1 LAIDPVT
8 LHDKPQ
14 PPVMSNPSNVYLE
27 PTQDQGRRFF
37 SRGVRGPVVMLN
49 LLRLRAIADYAATPS
64 LSPPAPI
71 SGREAYERYVEHTL
85 PHLRESGGE
94 IVFIG
99 DAGDYLIGPSSE
111 RWDLVMLVRH
121 RSAQTFLTF
130 ASNEAYLA
138 GMGHRLAA
146 IEDSRLL
153 PVVERAR

>member
-1 LAIDPVT
+1 LVIHPVT

-14 PPVMSNPSNVYLE
+14 PPDMSNRSNAYLE
-27 PTQDQGRRFF
+27 PTQDAGRRFF
-37 SRGVRGPVVMLN
+37 SRGIRGPVVMLN
-49 LLRLRAIADYAATPS
+49 LLRLRAIADYSATPS
-64 LSPPAPI
+64 LAPPAPI
-71 SGREAYERYVEHTL
+71 SGRDAYDQYVEHTL

-121 RSAQTFLTF
+121 QSPQTFLAF
-130 ASNEAYLA
+130 ASNEGYLA

-153 PVVERAR
+153 PVVESTR